1 MLRRILYVSLIADG
15 MTDRVLTH
23 IVAIAQ
29 INNRRLDVTG
39 ALAIAPGVFAQVL
52 EGPAADVERTLARIQ
67 RDERHVGL
75 QMLLDEPIVRRLFDR
90 WSMQLLVDDL
100 SARLAIEAAQGL
112 DVGRALLE
120 QMRLQYSED
129 PHLSPAA
136 MRGMA
141 LGS

>member
-1 MLRRILYVSLIADG
+1 MLRRILYVSSIAEG
-15 MTDRVLTH
+15 TTDQVLRH
-23 IVAIAQ
+23 IVAVAQ

-52 EGPAADVERTLARIQ
+52 EGPAADVERTLDRIR

-75 QMLLDEPIVRRLFDR
+75 QLLLDEPIALRLFDR
-90 WSMQLLVDDL
+90 WSMQLLVDER
-100 SARLAIEAAQGL
+100 SARLAVEATQGAA
-112 DVGRALLE
+112 VAGALLD
-120 QMRLQYSED
+120 QMRLQYTED

-141 LGS
+141 LAS

>member
-1 MLRRILYVSLIADG
+1 MLRRILYVSSIAPG

-23 IVAIAQ
+23 IVAAAQ

-52 EGPAADVERTLARIQ
+52 EGSATGVERTLERIN
-67 RDERHVGL
+67 RDERHHDL
-75 QMLLDEPIVRRLFDR
+75 RLLLDEPTAHRQFDR
-90 WSMQLLVDDL
+90 WSMQLLVDDR
-100 SARLAIEAAQGL
+100 SAQLAIEAMQRGG
-112 DVGRALLE
+112 VGRELLE
-120 QMRLQYSED
+120 QMRLQYADD

-141 LGS
+141 LAS

>member
-1 MLRRILYVSLIADG
+1 MLRRILYVSSIAEG

-23 IVAIAQ
+23 IVAVAQ

-52 EGPAADVERTLARIQ
+52 EGAAADVERTLQRIK
-67 RDERHVGL
+67 RDERHAGL
-75 QMLLDEPIVRRLFDR
+75 QLLLDEPIVHRLFDR
-90 WSMQLLVDDL
+90 WSMQLLVDDR
-100 SARLAIEAAQGL
+100 SALLAVEATQGMC
-112 DVGRALLE
+112 VARALLE
-120 QMRLQYSED
+120 QMRLQYAED

-141 LGS
+141 LAS